1 MLQLKDD
8 QHLCSYHLP
17 CHRAP
22 FFLVGRYLQ
31 KWEPRLR
38 WVSSS
43 SLKVQLNGGW
53 TLCPLHPFLPSS
65 SSFPYS
71 AGPSTKSCTGLME
84 WADQEA
90 VLDVFVLTNHQT
102 IYSQSMPSSFSS
114 LLVQHMHTSHS
125 LWSSSSLLLLLL
137 LLFLVFLLFLSLS
150 LSRWSG
156 LHVQD
161 GLL

>member
-1 MLQLKDD
+1 MTSTCAHVTEPHSSLLAGIYKSGSPGSIGYQVL
-8 QHLCSYHLP
+8 LSRYSLMVAGRC
-17 CHRAP
+17 AP
-22 FFLVGRYLQ
+22 F
-31 KWEPRLR
+31 
-38 WVSSS
+38 
-43 SLKVQLNGGW
+43 
-53 TLCPLHPFLPSS
+53 TPSS

-137 LLFLVFLLFLSLS
+137 LLFLLFLLFLSLS